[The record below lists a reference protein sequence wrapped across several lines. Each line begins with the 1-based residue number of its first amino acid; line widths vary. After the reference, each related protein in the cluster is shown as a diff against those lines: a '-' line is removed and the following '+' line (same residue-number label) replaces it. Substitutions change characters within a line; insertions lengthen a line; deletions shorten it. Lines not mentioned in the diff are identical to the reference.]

1 MRRYVDFKV
10 NGDILA
16 NINSSKLALEL
27 RLCGFQVVVLSYPP
41 NVALQ
46 KLKKNVLSLTDYGL
60 DVATRVDISPTNR
73 TELLKFLQKYR
84 RRFDIIS
91 VKNVTNNVSVISAR
105 DRRVDT
111 IYYDLTNRRLSF
123 TESIAHIC
131 TSALEILIQP
141 LLYVSPKKDL
151 HRIFQRLHREV
162 AIASTHNIPIILSS
176 SATNLM
182 EIRAARDI
190 AAFAQCLGLKMK
202 DSLNSV
208 STYPLEI
215 IDRNRFKL
223 SDHYIMNGVA
233 IHKEDN

>member
-1 MRRYVDFKV
+1 MRKYVDFKI
-10 NGDILA
+10 NREILA
-16 NINSSKLALEL
+16 TLNGSKLALEL
-27 RLCGFQVVVLSYPP
+27 RLSGFQVVVLSCPP

-46 KLKKNVLSLTDYGL
+46 KLKKNILSLTDHGL

-73 TELLKFLQKYR
+73 AELLKFLQKYR
-84 RRFDIIS
+84 RRFDIIG
-91 VKNVTNNVSVISAR
+91 VKNVSSNVSVISAR

-162 AIASTHNIPIILSS
+162 TIASKHNIPIILSS
-176 SATNLM
+176 SATNIM

-190 AAFAQCLGLKMK
+190 AAFAQCLGLKMI
-202 DSLNSV
+202 DSLNTV
-208 STYPLEI
+208 STYPMEI

-223 SDHYIMNGVA
+223 SGHYIMDGVA
-233 IHKEDN
+233 VHKEDK